1 MNDRIDEL
9 IRLLKELS
17 PMPDDDSPD
26 LTVERLNRYGEVV
39 DQIREMIDQ
48 SESGKDPRLI
58 KPLIRSFGYGDA
70 YEGYWPVIHILERF
84 SSETLRPA
92 LREAIQT
99 GERGARL
106 WCAYM
111 LGRERNRE
119 DVPILMAALKD
130 PEWKVRYN
138 ALDAL
143 SMIGD
148 LSAKAAMA
156 ELLNDPVEEVRKMAR
171 EDIEALL
178 DQRYVIRH

>member
-1 MNDRIDEL
+1 MNDCIDEL
-9 IRLLKELS
+9 IRLLEELS

-26 LTVERLNRYGEVV
+26 LTVKRLRRYGEVIN
-39 DQIREMIDQ
+39 QIDEMVDQ

-70 YEGYWPVIHILERF
+70 YEGYWPAISILEKF
-84 SSETLRPA
+84 PPEILRPA
-92 LREAIQT
+92 LREAVQS
-99 GERGARL
+99 GERGARM

-111 LGRERNRE
+111 LGVQRDPE
-119 DVPILMAALKD
+119 DVPVLIAALKD

-138 ALDAL
+138 ALTAL

-148 LSAKAAMA
+148 LSAKAAME
-156 ELLNDPVEEVRKMAR
+156 ELLNDPVAEVRKTAR
-171 EDIEALL
+171 ERIEALL